1 MLGRKRILAN
11 EKGLYFL
18 RKQFIDIL
26 NEGTYWFF
34 NPFVNQK
41 LDIVSVKYPWLAHE
55 ELEAIIKSDK
65 INKDE
70 LEVIDL
76 KDNQRAIVWIDG
88 RFNII
93 LESGIYALWKI
104 DREVLVEVI
113 EVTNPKFVH
122 EKLDI
127 ILDSETSAVL
137 QTSKALIEEFVVEE
151 NHIGLYFENGNF
163 KEDLKPGRYAFW
175 KGVSK
180 VKLYHLDLRVKSSDI
195 SGQEIM
201 TADKVS
207 LRLNTLVN
215 YRIVDAYK
223 SVTMVEDSSQAL
235 YREAQLVL
243 REVIGTREL
252 EAVLADKDIL
262 VKELEERLSA
272 KMKEYGIE
280 ILSHGIRDIILPGDM
295 KEILNKVI
303 LARKDAEANV
313 ISRREETA
321 AMRSQANTAKM
332 LESNPTLMKLKELEV
347 LEKIATNIDLKVML
361 GEKGLTDKIVN
372 LI

>member
-11 EKGLYFL
+11 EKGLYFV

-26 NEGTYWFF
+26 NEGTYWFL

-41 LDIVSVKYPWLAHE
+41 LDIVSVKYPWLAHA

-70 LEVIDL
+70 LEVVDL

-104 DREVLVEVI
+104 NREVIVELI

-127 ILDSETSAVL
+127 LLDSETSKTL
-137 QTSKALIEEFVVEE
+137 LNEFVVEE

-180 VKLYHLDLRVKSSDI
+180 VKLYHQDLRVKSSDI

-252 EAVLADKDIL
+252 EAVLADKDSL

-347 LEKIATNIDLKVML
+347 LEKIAANTDLKIML

-372 LI
+372 IL

>member
-1 MLGRKRILAN
+1 MLSRKRILAH
-11 EKGLYFL
+11 ERGFYFL
-18 RKQFIDIL
+18 RKEFMDVLGKGI
-26 NEGTYWFF
+26 YWYL
-34 NPFVNQK
+34 NPFRNEN
-41 LDIVSVKYPWLAHE
+41 LDIVSVKDPWLAHE
-55 ELEAIIKSDK
+55 ELEAIIKSNK

-88 RFNII
+88 RFDKI
-93 LESGIYALWKI
+93 LDSGIYALWKI
-104 DREVLVEVI
+104 GREVLVELI
-113 EVTNPKFVH
+113 EVEGPKFIH

-127 ILDSETSAVL
+127 IMDTEA
-137 QTSKALIEEFVVEE
+137 SKALLNEFVVEE
-151 NHIGLYFENGNF
+151 NHVGLFFENGNF
-163 KEDLKPGRYAFW
+163 IEDLKPGRYAFW

-180 VKLYHLDLRVKSSDI
+180 VKLYHQDLRVKSSDI

-223 SVTMVEDSSQAL
+223 AVTKVEDSSQAL

-252 EAVLADKDIL
+252 EAILADKDS
-262 VKELEERLSA
+262 VAKELEERLSSR
-272 KMKEYGIE
+272 MTEYGIE

-303 LARKDAEANV
+303 LARKEAEANL

-347 LEKIATNIDLKVML
+347 LEKIASETKLNVLL
-361 GEKGLTDKIVN
+361 GEKGLAEKVVN
-372 LI
+372 LL

>member
-18 RKQFIDIL
+18 RKQFTDVF
-26 NEGTYWFF
+26 NEGIYWFL

-41 LDIVSVKYPWLAHE
+41 LDIVSVKYPWLDHE

-65 INKDE
+65 INRDE

-88 RFNII
+88 RFDRI
-93 LESGIYALWKI
+93 LDTGIYALWKI
-104 DREVLVEVI
+104 GREVLVEVI
-113 EVTNPKFVH
+113 EVMNTQFVH

-127 ILDSETSAVL
+127 ILDSEA
-137 QTSKALIEEFVVEE
+137 SKALLDEFVVEE

-163 KEDLKPGRYAFW
+163 IEDLKPGRYAFW

-180 VKLYHLDLRVKSSDI
+180 VKLYHQDLRVTSNDI

-223 SVTMVEDSSQAL
+223 AVTKVEDASQAL

-252 EAVLADKDIL
+252 EAILADKDS
-262 VKELEERLSA
+262 VGKELEERLSA
-272 KMKEYGIE
+272 RMKVYGIE
-280 ILSHGIRDIILPGDM
+280 IQSHGIRDIILPGDM

-303 LARKDAEANV
+303 LARKDAEANL
-313 ISRREETA
+313 ILRREEIA

-347 LEKIATNIDLKVML
+347 LEKITANTNLKIML

-372 LI
+372 LL

>member
-26 NEGTYWFF
+26 NEGTYWFL

-88 RFNII
+88 RFNGI

-104 DREVLVEVI
+104 NREVIVELI
-113 EVTNPKFVH
+113 EVTSPKFVH

-127 ILDSETSAVL
+127 ILDSETSKIL
-137 QTSKALIEEFVVEE
+137 LNEFVVEE

-180 VKLYHLDLRVKSSDI
+180 VKLYHKDLRVSSSDI

-252 EAVLADKDIL
+252 EAVLADKDSL

-280 ILSHGIRDIILPGDM
+280 VLSHGIRDIILPGDM

-303 LARKDAEANV
+303 LARKEAEANV

-347 LEKIATNIDLKVML
+347 LEKIAANTDLKIML

>member
-1 MLGRKRILAN
+1 MLRRKRILAH
-11 EKGLYFL
+11 ERGFYFL
-18 RKQFIDIL
+18 NKQFVDIL
-26 NEGTYWFF
+26 EPGIYWFTDLF
-34 NPFVNQK
+34 KDEQ
-41 LDIVSVKYPWLAHE
+41 LDIVSVKNPWLVHA
-55 ELEAIIKSDK
+55 ELESIIKSEN

-76 KDNQRAIVWIDG
+76 KDSQRAVVWIDG
-88 RFNII
+88 RYDRI
-93 LESGIYALWKI
+93 LNPGIYALWKI
-104 DREVLVEVI
+104 GREVLVEV
-113 EVTNPKFVH
+113 VDVKNPQFIH

-127 ILDSETSAVL
+127 IMEFETA
-137 QTSKALIEEFVVEE
+137 KALLNEFIVED

-163 KEDLKPGRYAFW
+163 IGNLKPGRYAFW

-180 VKLYHLDLRVKSSDI
+180 VKLYNVDLRVKSSDI

-223 SVTMVEDSSQAL
+223 SVSMVEDSAQAL

-252 EAVLADKDIL
+252 EAILAEKDS
-262 VKELEERLSA
+262 VAKELEDRLTA
-272 KMKEYGIE
+272 RMTKYGIE
-280 ILSHGIRDIILPGDM
+280 VSSHGIRDIILPGDM

-303 LARKDAEANV
+303 LAKKEAEANL
-313 ISRREETA
+313 ICRREETA
-321 AMRSQANTAKM
+321 AMRNQANTAKM
-332 LESNPTLMKLKELEV
+332 LESNPVLMKLKELEV
-347 LEKIATNIDLKVML
+347 LEKIASETKLNIVL

-372 LI
+372 LL

>member
-1 MLGRKRILAN
+1 MLRRKRILAH
-11 EKGLYFL
+11 ERGLYFM
-18 RKQFIDIL
+18 RDQFIDFL
-26 NEGTYWFF
+26 GEGIYWFL
-34 NPFVNQK
+34 NPFVNRK

-55 ELEAIIKSDK
+55 ELEAIIKSGK

-88 RFNII
+88 RFNGI

-104 DREVLVEVI
+104 NREVKVELI
-113 EVTNPKFVH
+113 EVTSPKFVH

-127 ILDSETSAVL
+127 ILDSETSKTL
-137 QTSKALIEEFVVEE
+137 LDEFVVEE
-151 NHIGLYFENGNF
+151 NHIGLYFESGNF
-163 KEDLKPGRYAFW
+163 KENLKPGRYAFW

-180 VKLYHLDLRVKSSDI
+180 VKLYHKDLRVSSSDI

-252 EAVLADKDIL
+252 ESILADKDS
-262 VKELEERLSA
+262 VAKELEVRLSA

-280 ILSHGIRDIILPGDM
+280 IISHGIRDIILPGDM

-303 LARKDAEANV
+303 LARKDAEANL
-313 ISRREETA
+313 IFRREEIA

-347 LEKIATNIDLKVML
+347 LEKIAANTDLKIML

-372 LI
+372 LL

>member
-1 MLGRKRILAN
+1 MLKRKRILAH
-11 EKGLYFL
+11 EKGLYFMD
-18 RKQFIDIL
+18 KQFVDIL
-26 NEGTYWFF
+26 SEGVYWFS
-34 NPFVNQK
+34 NPFEDEN
-41 LDIVSVKYPWLAHE
+41 LDIVSVKNPWLVHK

-88 RFNII
+88 RFDRI
-93 LESGIYALWKI
+93 LNPGIYALWKI
-104 DREVLVEVI
+104 GREVLVEVI
-113 EVTNPKFVH
+113 EVNSPQFIH

-127 ILDSETSAVL
+127 IMDFETA
-137 QTSKALIEEFVVEE
+137 KALLNEFIVED
-151 NHIGLYFENGNF
+151 NQIGLYFENGDF
-163 KEDLKPGRYAFW
+163 KGNLKPGRYAFW

-180 VKLYHLDLRVKSSDI
+180 VKLYQVDLRVKSSDI

-223 SVTMVEDSSQAL
+223 SVSTVEDSAQAL

-252 EAVLADKDIL
+252 EAILAEKDS
-262 VKELEERLSA
+262 VANELEERLA
-272 KMKEYGIE
+272 ARMLKYGIE
-280 ILSHGIRDIILPGDM
+280 VLSHGIRDIILPGDM

-303 LARKDAEANV
+303 LAKKEAEANL

-321 AMRSQANTAKM
+321 AMRNQANTAKM

-347 LEKIATNIDLKVML
+347 LEKITARTNLKIML

-372 LI
+372 LL